1 MCASPV
7 TRCVSCVPVQAHN
20 GRLTASCVGMLHA
33 SQRGVWRAA
42 TLLLVR
48 RQMFCSSN
56 FLTEE
61 NSCVIYTL
69 CSDGR
74 GRVEKIWD
82 RSQWS

>member
-61 NSCVIYTL
+61 LLSIKIVVLYIHYAVMVV
-69 CSDGR
+69 
-74 GRVEKIWD
+74 VE
-82 RSQWS
+82 